1 MTWYYVKHG
10 KQQGPVEV
18 GELSNLAGIGAIQ
31 PADLVWTEAFG
42 AEWRAART
50 VPGIVFAQ
58 SGSNV
63 VFRSATHNRDLMAMA
78 RASLLGRWRIAIG
91 VSTVLALPQYAQ
103 IFLQWVL
110 VDSSYVVIFFSLL
123 NLLAS
128 GAIALGAASFW
139 LSLSRAAYGTFGQAF
154 SGFAR
159 FGTSLKAMFLI
170 SIRLSLW
177 VLLGIVSFIIL
188 YFTIGTRIVG
198 LFWLGVTDNF
208 PTYPSFFQFLI
219 VVVGIPLLLL
229 LYMPCISA
237 FYSYFFAFY
246 VLADNPELGGS
257 LAIGQSQRMM
267 AGNRWK
273 LFCLNM
279 RFLGWGLLCI
289 PTFGIGLVW
298 YVPYV
303 SMSYAKFYDDL
314 RPI

>member
-123 NLLAS
+123 NLLTS

-159 FGTSLKAMFLI
+159 FGTSLKATFLI
-170 SIRLSLW
+170 WIRLLLW
-177 VLLGIVSFIIL
+177 AILGIVPGIIL
-188 YFTIGTRIVG
+188 IVA
-198 LFWLGVTDNF
+198 LFWLGVIDNF
-208 PTYPSFFQFLI
+208 PMYPVIFQFLI

-229 LYMPCISA
+229 LFMPYISA
-237 FYSYFFAFY
+237 SFSYLFAFY
-246 VLADNPELGGS
+246 VLADNPEMGGS

-279 RFLGWGLLCI
+279 RFLGWGLLII
-289 PTFGIGLVW
+289 PTFGIGLLWFVA
-298 YVPYV
+298 YV
-303 SMSYAKFYDDL
+303 SMSYAKFFDDL
-314 RPI
+314 QPI

>member
-18 GELSNLAGIGAIQ
+18 GALSNLAGIGAIR
-31 PADLVWTEAFG
+31 PVDLVWTEAFG

-91 VSTVLALPQYAQ
+91 VSTLLALPQFAQ
-103 IFLQWVL
+103 FFFRRVL
-110 VDSSYVVIFFSLL
+110 GNEGDGYVVIFYSLL
-123 NLLAS
+123 NLLVG

-170 SIRLSLW
+170 GIRLLLW
-177 VLLGIVSFIIL
+177 AILGIVPGIIL
-188 YFTIGTRIVG
+188 IVA

-208 PTYPSFFQFLI
+208 PMYPVIFQFLI

-229 LYMPCISA
+229 LFMPYISA
-237 FYSYFFAFY
+237 SYSYFFAFY

-273 LFCLNM
+273 FFCINM

-289 PTFGIGLVW
+289 PTFGIGLLW
-298 YVPYV
+298 LAPYV
-303 SMSYAKFYDDL
+303 SMSYAKFFDDL
-314 RPI
+314 QPI